1 MSKEESKRS
10 VHDELGIRWYHKVE
24 KPHELARELT
34 ASTGVLHF
42 VVALDYG
49 TLERSSDGRIRRA
62 GVLDSAGKVLGS
74 KMFLPFTQ
82 PALASFLDSVRLD
95 PTLGPSCLNMYE
107 EANTDRPRRVGFDL
121 EFELDRA
128 LKDGTLDHKERA
140 AALWPANYA
149 AVAASPELFLSRTLV
164 DRILPAFN
172 ALAGTAFTT
181 RDCDALDSSTTT
193 RLSFHFALPSV
204 LPTTS
209 ALKHFSAWMR
219 ATFESASEPLSPLL
233 DVSVYTTCRNMR
245 LVLNCKPFKPGAA
258 VDRPWLRP
266 VSRVGAIE
274 FAATHDAA
282 TLDGHHAFTLSLL
295 QQHMWTTGAS
305 GSLQL
310 EERLREWYSGFCTR
324 GRPEAPPA
332 RARARDAPDA
342 APPIKRARSGASH
355 IVPASALA
363 LYAAHKGIPASS
375 VTVLSNTLRLGDDTG
390 SLTGD
395 IRVVRGTGARSDP
408 ERLHVSTMG
417 NVFLAGA
424 NDANIATAL
433 VERALAPSRAA
444 SFTDWFA
451 VGGALHAVAPSPAM
465 FAIWDHFSRLC
476 PAKYAAKECAARW
489 TSFNGKW
496 SLGTLIHMARE
507 DDAQETAA
515 ILRGVPSVLI
525 GNISPAAAVMPRGRA
540 ATTPELSATRRLLR
554 TVLGDVTSVP
564 TAVSNVWTGS
574 WAAPPG
580 RRCCHGTVHDAPTT
594 FETRVSHLR
603 RCAAPRC
610 AGTVGGSYWNA
621 RTACSTCG
629 TKHCTTCQ
637 RAASPAH
644 VCSAADVAGVARD
657 RLTADAMAYET
668 CHACSP
674 TPAVLGPLRLAIPRT
689 APPVSADVY
698 APVLAAQHP
707 SWALRPCP
715 VFSCTLH
722 TFLVVFTITDGGKL
736 EHGDGAR
743 RALGVTTECD
753 VVLGVKRGTK
763 PYAWSSV
770 AHWFREPL
778 RAWFLCEHAAT
789 AALLPPPEERP
800 PRPPLWTLPCCASV
814 KPCGRKTCQML
825 THEPW
830 LKLRQLQ
837 AHGLLAET
845 PAAGVETREGG
856 V

>member
-1 MSKEESKRS
+1 MPEYESKGS
-10 VHDELGIRWYHKVE
+10 VHKELGIHWYHKAE
-24 KPHELARELT
+24 RPRELARELT
-34 ASTGVLHF
+34 ASTGTVHF

-49 TLERSSDGRIRRA
+49 NLVRSPDGRIRRA

-74 KMFLPFTQ
+74 KMYLPFTQ
-82 PALASFLDSVRLD
+82 PALASFIDAVRLS
-95 PTLGPSCLNMYE
+95 PALGPSCLNLYE

-121 EFELDRA
+121 EFELSHA
-128 LKDGTLDHKERA
+128 LKDGTLDHKPRA
-140 AALWPANYA
+140 EALWPVDHP
-149 AVAASPELFLSRTLV
+149 AVAASAELFLSRVLV
-164 DRILPAFN
+164 NRILPAFN
-172 ALAGTAFTT
+172 QLAGTAYTT
-181 RDCDALDSSTTT
+181 RDVYALDSSTSTK
-193 RLSFHFALPSV
+193 LSFHLAMPAL
-204 LPTTS
+204 LPTKPS
-209 ALKHFSAWMR
+209 LELFAEWMR
-219 ATFESASEPLSPLL
+219 ATFASGPAALSPLL
-233 DVSVYTTCRNMR
+233 DVGVYATCANMR
-245 LVLNCKPFKPGAA
+245 LPLNRKPGAA
-258 VDRPWLRP
+258 ADKPWLRP
-266 VSRVGAIE
+266 VSRVGGIQ
-274 FAATHDAA
+274 FAETHDDA
-282 TLDGHHAFTLSLL
+282 TPDGQHEFTLSLL
-295 QQHMWTTGAS
+295 QQHMWTTG
-305 GSLQL
+305 SLRAPEPGAPPDL
-310 EERLREWYSGFCTR
+310 EERLRAWKVAASHT
-324 GRPEAPPA
+324 PPA
-332 RARARDAPDA
+332 CE
-342 APPIKRARSGASH
+342 SNSL
-355 IVPASALA
+355 PASKKPRTGFPARQDAGPLAPVPPAALA

-375 VTVLSNTLRLGDDTG
+375 VTVLSNTLRLGEDTG

-496 SLGTLIHMARE
+496 SLGTLILMARE
-507 DDAQETAA
+507 DDEQETAA
-515 ILRGVPSVLI
+515 ILRSAPSVLI
-525 GNISPAAAVMPRGRA
+525 GNISPAAAVLPPHPGVRGRA
-540 ATTPELSATRRLLR
+540 ATPPELTAVSRLLR
-554 TVLGDVTSVP
+554 IVLGDVTSVP
-564 TAVSNVWTGS
+564 TTAGGTWAGT

-580 RRCCHGTVHDAPTT
+580 RRCCHGTVHDAPTM
-594 FETRVSHLR
+594 FETRVSHLH
-603 RCAAPRC
+603 RCAVPRC
-610 AGTVGGSYWNA
+610 TGTVGGSYWNA

-629 TKHCTTCQ
+629 TKHCATCQ

-644 VCSAADVAGVARD
+644 VCSAADVACAAKS

-668 CHACSP
+668 CHACGP
-674 TPAVLGPLRLAIPRT
+674 TPAVLGPLRLTIPVT
-689 APPVSADVY
+689 APPVSAVVY
-698 APVLAAQHP
+698 APVIAAQHP

-722 TFLVVFTITDGGKL
+722 TFLAVFTITDGGKL

-763 PYAWSSV
+763 PYAWCSV
-770 AHWFREPL
+770 AHNFRDSM
-778 RAWFLCEHAAT
+778 RAWFLREHAAA

-800 PRPPLWTLPCCASV
+800 PRPPLWRLPCCQRV
-814 KPCGRKTCQML
+814 RPCDLKTCHML

-845 PAAGVETREGG
+845 PADGA
-856 V
+856 